1 VTAAEGLEVDVTGS
15 RQADGPWM
23 RRFRKALLAVYQ
35 DADME
40 LLTADYFFPGVFSSV
55 APPALGL
62 RYEDRLQT
70 LINQARMNDWLP
82 DLVAAARERR
92 TLGRSLADAG
102 SGGDV
107 LKGFQTYFRAGVDL
121 SLSTESDGET
131 GLALPGEQGGI
142 Q

>member
-1 VTAAEGLEVDVTGS
+1 
-15 RQADGPWM
+15 
-23 RRFRKALLAVYQ
+23 
-35 DADME
+35 
-40 LLTADYFFPGVFSSV
+40 
-55 APPALGL
+55 
-62 RYEDRLQT
+62 
-70 LINQARMNDWLP
+70 MNDWLP

-92 TLGRSLADAG
+92 PLGRSLADAE

>member
-1 VTAAEGLEVDVTGS
+1 
-15 RQADGPWM
+15 
-23 RRFRKALLAVYQ
+23 
-35 DADME
+35 
-40 LLTADYFFPGVFSSV
+40 
-55 APPALGL
+55 
-62 RYEDRLQT
+62 
-70 LINQARMNDWLP
+70 MNDWLP

-92 TLGRSLADAG
+92 PLGRSLADAE

-131 GLALPGEQGGI
+131 GLALPGQHGGI